1 MTHWGRRECRATRWC
16 VRQLPIGICCNVSIE
31 REGHKIRIK
40 KPAIEDRIRRGDK
53 VTDTGIQ
60 RVGPRARL
68 HGMSGTM
75 VVLAEGNAQ

>member
-1 MTHWGRRECRATRWC
+1 MSSHEVVCSATPDRDLLQ
-16 VRQLPIGICCNVSIE
+16 RSIE

-40 KPAIEDRIRRGDK
+40 KPVIEDRIRRGDK

-75 VVLAEGNAQ
+75 VVLAERNAQ